1 MVRPSPRAVN
11 RDMPGQVALRLRGIR
26 PAGRRRRT
34 ANPGPEHNAPRDSI
48 IQSAAS
54 DPVLAPEAFPRSV
67 ARTDVLATGVCVE
80 TDLDSHR
87 RFRPTT
93 GGSVSIVDLVRI
105 GALDAELGGLLW
117 LLIEGGIGTIVAGPG
132 AGPADRAR
140 RRSVLG
146 GILDLAPPDR
156 RRLTLRGRDEDF
168 ARLADIETLG
178 WRRTFPAASDPVDP
192 ATTIL
197 LAGELGA
204 GPPADTTGDRARIAV
219 RALGLG
225 FALGAT
231 IEGIR
236 LEDVL
241 VSLRA
246 RPIGLTEDELSR
258 LGVVIILGQA
268 DVATPARVT
277 AAHYIRPLARDVHG
291 HPQRLPPAVLAAW
304 DEGAGRFEHFAWG
317 IAAELA
323 GRTGDRTGDF
333 ERERDRRAEAL
344 AELATLE
351 LADPVGIRAAL
362 ERVRLGPGAAHFHG
376 RRD

>member
-1 MVRPSPRAVN
+1 M
-11 RDMPGQVALRLRGIR
+11 
-26 PAGRRRRT
+26 
-34 ANPGPEHNAPRDSI
+34 
-48 IQSAAS
+48 
-54 DPVLAPEAFPRSV
+54 
-67 ARTDVLATGVCVE
+67 E
-80 TDLDSHR
+80 TELEPHR
-87 RFRPTT
+87 RSRPTT
-93 GGSVSIVDLVRI
+93 DEAASIVDLVRT

-117 LLIEGGIGTIVAGPG
+117 LLIEGGIATIVAGPG
-132 AGPADRAR
+132 ARPEDRAR

-156 RRLTLRGRDEDF
+156 RRLTLRGPDEDF
-168 ARLADIETLG
+168 ARLADIEMLG
-178 WRRTFPAASDPVDP
+178 WRRTFPAAPDRADP

-204 GPPADTTGDRARIAV
+204 GPPADTTGDRARIVV
-219 RALGLG
+219 RALGGG

-241 VSLRA
+241 ASLRA
-246 RPIGLTEDELSR
+246 RPIGLTDDELSR
-258 LGVVIILGQA
+258 LGVVLILGPA
-268 DVATPARVT
+268 DPATPTRVA

-291 HPQRLPPAVLAAW
+291 HPQRLPPAVLATW
-304 DEGAGRFEHFAWG
+304 DEGTGRFEHFAWG

-323 GRTGDRTGDF
+323 GRTGRRTGDF

-344 AELATLE
+344 SGLATLE
-351 LADPVGIRAAL
+351 LADRVAIHAAL
-362 ERVRLGPGAAHFHG
+362 EQVRLGTGTAAAEHSHG